1 MPRAATTGS
10 TARVRTQGPL
20 TSAGCGDPRTP
31 RGLVPNLL
39 FGFSSVVV
47 LGWSCPCSCP
57 FHLKP
62 RDRRQLMPTKAL
74 VSKKRHLSSSA
85 RVPIGTQLLRLLLDV
100 DSSVGGFDVSVG
112 VPSAV
117 LLTGLA
123 EQVDTCRRWP
133 TRVQSCGEV
142 LRCRACPGLPQDGK
156 QPG

>member
-1 MPRAATTGS
+1 MPTKAHVTKKASWLVVGRPISSLATCRGSRLSRVLGAARCLAFCAAHGAPCAATTGS

-74 VSKKRHLSSSA
+74 VSKK
-85 RVPIGTQLLRLLLDV
+85 
-100 DSSVGGFDVSVG
+100 
-112 VPSAV
+112 
-117 LLTGLA
+117 
-123 EQVDTCRRWP
+123 DTCPQVR
-133 TRVQSCGEV
+133 G
-142 LRCRACPGLPQDGK
+142 CPLAPSFSDCCWTLTPPSEGST
-156 QPG
+156 